1 MSDLL
6 LAAALVGSLFIIS
19 HPLSFVKRFFK
30 SFLNFFRSLFV
41 EVRGR
46 TSLALKL
53 ASCDR
58 RLCSGDFYII
68 SHPIS
73 FVKRF
78 FKSFLNFFQPLLQ
91 DPSVL
96 PSR

>member
-53 ASCDR
+53 AFVIAAFVPATFMLYHI
-58 RLCSGDFYII
+58 RL
-68 SHPIS
+68 
-73 FVKRF
+73 
-78 FKSFLNFFQPLLQ
+78 PL
-91 DPSVL
+91 
-96 PSR
+96 SRGFSKVF